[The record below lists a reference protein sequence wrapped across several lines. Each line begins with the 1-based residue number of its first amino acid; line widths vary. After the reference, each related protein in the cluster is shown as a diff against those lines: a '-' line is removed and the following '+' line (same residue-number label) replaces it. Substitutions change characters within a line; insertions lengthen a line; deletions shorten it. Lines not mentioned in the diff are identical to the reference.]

1 MADRSM
7 TRRDAELAVH
17 GFQAGNPEAGGLVV
31 LLGLLLLV
39 ALQVLVVSAS
49 LGFLAVAV
57 VRLVVEDED
66 VLHAHQVGHDPLDHL
81 AFGFQGVRAP
91 RRRPCKQAPG
101 RPCESSM
108 RSRSLK
114 AW

>member
-17 GFQAGNPEAGGLVV
+17 RFEAGDPEPRRLVV

-39 ALQVLVVSAS
+39 ALQVLVVGV
-49 LGFLAVAV
+49 LRLLAVAV

-66 VLHAHQVGHDPLDHL
+66 VLHAHQLGHHPLEHL
-81 AFGFQGVRAP
+81 AFGFERVAAP
-91 RRRPCKQAPG
+91 RRAPLQQLRG
-101 RPCESSM
+101 RPWTARCA
-108 RSRSLK
+108 R
-114 AW
+114 AA